1 MKYLKFLLI
10 MVSLSGMLTATATAD
25 VRQHQQVVVP
35 SGTAIHVRMID
46 SINSDR
52 NRAGEIFKGSLDHA
66 VQAGNQTVFPRG
78 ATAYVK
84 LVEAS
89 SAGRVKGRNELR
101 LQLDHIAVGNQTY
114 AVHSN
119 VVDFRGK
126 SQAKKT
132 AKSAGIGAAV
142 GGGVGALLGGGKGLA
157 VGAGLGAGTGVA
169 TRAVKEP
176 KAIQINSESLLQF
189 HLAAPLR
196 ISR

>member
-1 MKYLKFLLI
+1 MKYLQSIVIIVFAF
-10 MVSLSGMLTATATAD
+10 GMLTAVEPLNAQ
-25 VRQHQQVVVP
+25 QHPQVVVP

-46 SINSDR
+46 SISSDR
-52 NRAGEIFKGSLDHA
+52 NRAGEVFKGSLDHA
-66 VQAGNQTVFPRG
+66 VQAGNRTVFPRG

-89 SAGRVKGRNELR
+89 SAGRVQGRNELK
-101 LQLDHIAVGNQTY
+101 LQLDHIVSGNHTY
-114 AVHSN
+114 TVRSN
-119 VVDFRGK
+119 VVGFRGK
-126 SQAKKT
+126 SQGKKT

-142 GGGVGALLGGGKGLA
+142 GGGVGALLGGGKGAA

-176 KAIQINSESLLQF
+176 QAIRVESESLLQF

-196 ISR
+196 INR